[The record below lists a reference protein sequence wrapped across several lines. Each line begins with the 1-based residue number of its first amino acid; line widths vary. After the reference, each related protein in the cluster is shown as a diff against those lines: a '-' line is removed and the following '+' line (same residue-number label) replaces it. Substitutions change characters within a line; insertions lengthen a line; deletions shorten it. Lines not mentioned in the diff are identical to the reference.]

1 MHITSQGHI
10 VTQSVY
16 VNNFIL
22 FIDNLSLQIIYANK
36 LLNAFIHFFQIFH
49 HVFWTG
55 VSLCG
60 SNIQILN

>member
-36 LLNAFIHFFQIFH
+36 LLNTFIHFFQIFYH
-49 HVFWTG
+49 AF
-55 VSLCG
+55 
-60 SNIQILN
+60 